1 MTRPKASG
9 WYHAATKAQTAPDE
23 IPTIA
28 CGVESAKQHSHRQH
42 TLLLTC
48 FCTHC
53 VLGCTD
59 AYQSDGTNGIQ
70 STNSCALRYY
80 GARTLSAPSG
90 ERAYSASTSG
100 KMSCRRKRP

>member
-53 VLGCTD
+53 VLLHTLCPWLHGCI
-59 AYQSDGTNGIQ
+59 SI
-70 STNSCALRYY
+70 
-80 GARTLSAPSG
+80 
-90 ERAYSASTSG
+90 
-100 KMSCRRKRP
+100 RRHEWYTVD